1 MTKLYLAI
9 PCYNEEEV
17 LRDSAEKLLNKYST
31 MMAEGKI
38 SADSR
43 IVFIDDGSKDRTWEI
58 ISELHTENPI
68 FQGIKLSRN
77 RGHQNALLCGLMTL
91 KDKADAVISID
102 ADLQDDINTFDE
114 MVAKYEDGCDVV
126 YGVRSKRETDTFFKR
141 FTAEGF
147 YKILNHMGAKVI
159 FNHAD
164 FRLMSKRALNAFS
177 LYKETN
183 IFLRGM
189 VPMIGFKSDIVT
201 YERSERL
208 AGESKYPLKKM
219 LALAWEGITSL
230 SIQPIRIITWLGA
243 IVFGISLIMI
253 IYSLISFF
261 CGWSFGSAASIES
274 NILSNPSLSKKIGDN
289 PSEKLDIAQTAT
301 PYYIMTN
308 TDDENSPF
316 YNDYFYDEYKGSY
329 GGWPVYVAQ
338 GLNCGFGTYPET
350 LMPYENSLLGYSNT
364 LKYYSDY
371 HLKEY
376 NQLSNDANTLKDN
389 IINNGAIGVYYY
401 NLVVTLKIHFLI
413 VIAKKK
419 SKKAMN
425 NLML

>member
-17 LRDSAEKLLNKYST
+17 LRDSAAKLLNKYDD

-38 SADSR
+38 TSDSR
-43 IVFIDDGSKDRTWEI
+43 IVFIDDGSKDKTWSI
-58 ISELHTENPI
+58 IKELHNENPV

-114 MVAKYEDGCDVV
+114 MVQKYEEGCDVV

-141 FTAEGF
+141 FTAEAF
-147 YKILNHMGAKVI
+147 YKILNKMGAKVI

-164 FRLMSKRALNAFS
+164 FRLMSKRALEAFS

-189 VPMIGFKSDIVT
+189 VPLIGYKSDVVT
-201 YERSERL
+201 YERTERL

-230 SIQPIRIITWLGA
+230 SIQPIRMITWLGG
-243 IVFGISLIMI
+243 IVFGISIIMI

-261 CGWSFGSAASIES
+261 IGAAVSGWASILCS
-274 NILSNPSLSKKIGDN
+274 I
-289 PSEKLDIAQTAT
+289 
-301 PYYIMTN
+301 
-308 TDDENSPF
+308 
-316 YNDYFYDEYKGSY
+316 
-329 GGWPVYVAQ
+329 W
-338 GLNCGFGTYPET
+338 
-350 LMPYENSLLGYSNT
+350 
-364 LKYYSDY
+364 
-371 HLKEY
+371 
-376 NQLSNDANTLKDN
+376 
-389 IINNGAIGVYYY
+389 AIGGLQLLAIGLIGEYIG
-401 NLVVTLKIHFLI
+401 KIYLETKQRPRFIVEEFLDD
-413 VIAKKK
+413 
-419 SKKAMN
+419 
-425 NLML
+425 

>member
-1 MTKLYLAI
+1 MLSIII
-9 PCYNEEEV
+9 PSYNEEGNV
-17 LRDSAEKLLNKYST
+17 AKCASVVSKLLSENGIDY
-31 MMAEGKI
+31 EL
-38 SADSR
+38 
-43 IVFIDDGSKDRTWEI
+43 VFVNDGSKDRTWEI

-261 CGWSFGSAASIES
+261 CGWTVS
-274 NILSNPSLSKKIGDN
+274 
-289 PSEKLDIAQTAT
+289 
-301 PYYIMTN
+301 
-308 TDDENSPF
+308 
-316 YNDYFYDEYKGSY
+316 
-329 GGWPVYVAQ
+329 GWS
-338 GLNCGFGTYPET
+338 
-350 LMPYENSLLGYSNT
+350 SLLCSIWAIGG
-364 LKYYSDY
+364 L
-371 HLKEY
+371 
-376 NQLSNDANTLKDN
+376 QLL
-389 IINNGAIGVYYY
+389 AIGVIVEYIG
-401 NLVVTLKIHFLI
+401 KIYMETKRRPRFI
-413 VIAKKK
+413 VEKV
-419 SKKAMN
+419 
-425 NLML
+425 LDDDEQ